1 MNQKKRTFTVLLLCI
16 CSFSFFSQ
24 QNTKTPEERRR
35 DIIQFGLENEVID
48 LVDILRKEQVNDFN
62 EELVVLFNRTRSPG
76 VRESILGL
84 FTELAVSGLSDW
96 ALRVLEEPFEYRL
109 STVSAV
115 LSYAGAIRLTEA
127 APHVRAL
134 IDRDQSEYRSAA
146 IAALGKIGNVDDGR
160 FLLDYFT
167 SEIPGDEKT
176 RLVTRQAVMAA
187 LAELHLVELWD
198 EISTIVSDTD
208 ENLMIRASAA
218 ESISKMGK
226 EEAIPVLVALYED
239 RDPHLRTA
247 AVKGL
252 GNFEGAEVDSVL
264 IEGLRDSYFR
274 VRLEAIGSAEKRRL
288 SQASALIL
296 YRARND
302 PVEQVRLRSF
312 DALAVM
318 QDPEGC
324 RWLKETLSDAKR
336 TDRLRFQAASALI
349 RLYPDFAVAE
359 IRGLAEEAL
368 ADDRKTWLRYELGKV
383 LHRQGGQHY
392 SAVAAS
398 YLAHKDVLTRS
409 IGLDL
414 FAKYRFPSLSAAVE
428 AIAADEKQGALQRRA
443 KQMLDNPAKDE

>member
-1 MNQKKRTFTVLLLCI
+1 MNKKKCAFAVLLLCI
-16 CSFSFFSQ
+16 CSLRFFAQ
-24 QNTKTPEERRR
+24 DNLKTPEERRR

-48 LVDILRKEQVNDFN
+48 LVEILRKEQISDFN
-62 EELVVLFNRTRSPG
+62 DDLVVLFNRTRSPG
-76 VRESILGL
+76 VRESIIGL
-84 FTELAVSGLSDW
+84 FTELSVSSLSDW
-96 ALRVLEEPFEYRL
+96 ALRVLEESFDYRR

-115 LSYAGAIRLTEA
+115 LSYAGAIRLKAA

-134 IDRDQSEYRSAA
+134 IDRDQSDYRGAA
-146 IAALGKIGNVDDGR
+146 ISTLGKIGDLDDGR
-160 FLLDYFT
+160 FLLEYF
-167 SEIPGDEKT
+167 SSDIPGDEKN

-198 EISTIVSDTD
+198 DISAIVSDTD
-208 ENLMIRASAA
+208 ENMMIRASAA

-226 EEAIPVLVALYED
+226 NEAIPVLVSLYED
-239 RDPHLRTA
+239 SDPHLRTA

-252 GNFEGAEVDSVL
+252 GNFEGSEVDSVL

-288 SQASALIL
+288 SQATPLIL
-296 YRARND
+296 YRAQND

-324 RWLKETLSDAKR
+324 LWLKDTLSDAKR

-359 IRGLAEEAL
+359 IRALAEEAL

-392 SAVAAS
+392 SAIAAS

-414 FAKYRFPSLSAAVE
+414 FAKYRFPSLGAAVE

-443 KQMLDNPAKDE
+443 KQMLDNPPKEP